1 MSVENSNLNVA
12 GGAKRLIVNNVW
24 NKIKSISFNY
34 PAMMSST
41 SAEAAE

>member
-1 MSVENSNLNVA
+1 MNVENNLNVS
-12 GGAKRLIVNNVW
+12 GGVKRLISSNVW

-34 PAMMSST
+34 PAIMNGT